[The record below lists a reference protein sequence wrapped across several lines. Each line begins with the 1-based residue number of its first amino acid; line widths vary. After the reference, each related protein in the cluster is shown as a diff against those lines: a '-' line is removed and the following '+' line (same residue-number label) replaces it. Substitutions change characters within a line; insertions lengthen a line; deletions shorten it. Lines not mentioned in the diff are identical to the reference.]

1 MLCPNC
7 KVHSVRKT
15 DTDDGDV
22 LQCHLCSRT
31 FELDETNHLRPL
43 RAQAVEVKPAQ
54 DHEVETKAP
63 ISETK
68 APKKETPP
76 AVIETPLKK
85 SLEREAP
92 LKLKTGAIA
101 ESYHAEVLRR
111 LAAGDK
117 PGDIAKD
124 IGYAPSA
131 VYSFKYK
138 HTKGIRAAQKVKKS
152 APPAADPPGPAA
164 GAKTEKNDNKPELNS
179 SNYANKKG
187 NILSQMGRLRR
198 GIIKPQQARGVMS
211 SYKKVLEYELK
222 LRQGEI
228 KAIKCKLAATDEA
241 LRQLDIVQQ
250 GEKAAVDN
258 LFTAVGNGRKG

>member
-1 MLCPNC
+1 MICPNC
-7 KVHSVRKT
+7 KVHSVRKSEN
-15 DTDDGDV
+15 DDGKDV
-22 LQCHLCSRT
+22 LKCHLCSREY
-31 FELDETNHLRPL
+31 ELDDTNHLRPVSAAITHTAAIL
-43 RAQAVEVKPAQ
+43 NPAPVKAETMEKAV
-54 DHEVETKAP
+54 
-63 ISETK
+63 
-68 APKKETPP
+68 
-76 AVIETPLKK
+76 VIAEK
-85 SLEREAP
+85 SLERDAP

-117 PGDIAKD
+117 PGDIAKSF
-124 IGYAPSA
+124 GYAPSA

-138 HTKGIRAAQKVKKS
+138 HTKGIRVAQRVKKS
-152 APPAADPPGPAA
+152 APPAADQPGPAA

-198 GIIKPQQARGVMS
+198 GIIKPQQARGVML
-211 SYKKVLEYELK
+211 SYKQVLEYEIKLK
-222 LRQGEI
+222 QSEI
-228 KAIKCKLAATDEA
+228 KTIKGKLAATDEA

>member
-1 MLCPNC
+1 ME
-7 KVHSVRKT
+7 K
-15 DTDDGDV
+15 
-22 LQCHLCSRT
+22 
-31 FELDETNHLRPL
+31 
-43 RAQAVEVKPAQ
+43 AV
-54 DHEVETKAP
+54 
-63 ISETK
+63 
-68 APKKETPP
+68 
-76 AVIETPLKK
+76 VIAEK
-85 SLEREAP
+85 SLEREVP

-101 ESYHAEVLRR
+101 ESYHDEVLRR

-138 HTKGIRAAQKVKKS
+138 HTKGIRAAQRVKKA

-164 GAKTEKNDNKPELNS
+164 VAKTEKNNDKPELNN

-222 LRQGEI
+222 LRQSEI
-228 KAIKCKLAATDEA
+228 KAIKHKLAATDEA

-250 GEKAAVDN
+250 GEKAAMEN